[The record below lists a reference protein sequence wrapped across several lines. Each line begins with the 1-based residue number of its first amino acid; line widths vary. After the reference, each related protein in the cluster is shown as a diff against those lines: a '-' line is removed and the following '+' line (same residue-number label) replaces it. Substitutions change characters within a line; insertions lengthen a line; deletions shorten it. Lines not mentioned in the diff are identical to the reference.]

1 MKNEW
6 SMDKTLV
13 GRGKSEGGSWKV
25 NKKGH
30 FYKKRGGLG

>member
-13 GRGKSEGGSWKV
+13 GRGESAETVIQRYSV
-25 NKKGH
+25 NKVFWGIV
-30 FYKKRGGLG
+30 